1 MYREIVAKTLTGKG
15 KINQIIEKELFIS
28 NEISKTLGCW
38 IINLKHE
45 IIRENL
51 DIFVKGSY
59 DIQLWYALNN
69 NQKSEVYNETIEFY
83 EKVNMSYRDL
93 KVIDNEIYTKVYV
106 PKYPSCTSMELDENK
121 KIKLKIEALYY
132 VDTFQEALLVVNCSD
147 DYVEDV
153 SIEEE
158 IVMNVNPNY
167 INDVVSTQDGE
178 ESKS

>member
-1 MYREIVAKTLTGKG
+1 MYREIMAKTLTGKG
-15 KINQIIEKELFIS
+15 KINQVIENELFIS

-121 KIKLKIEALYY
+121 KIKLRIEALYY

-178 ESKS
+178 EHKS

>member
-1 MYREIVAKTLTGKG
+1 MYREIMAKTLTGKG
-15 KINQIIEKELFIS
+15 KINQVIEKELFIS

-51 DIFVKGSY
+51 DVFIKGSY
-59 DIQLWYALNN
+59 DIQLWYALDND
-69 NQKSEVYNETIEFY
+69 QKSEVYNETIEFY

-178 ESKS
+178 EHKS

>member
-1 MYREIVAKTLTGKG
+1 MYREIAAKTLTGKG
-15 KINQIIEKELFIS
+15 KINQVIEKEIFIS
-28 NEISKTLGCW
+28 EQISKTLGCW

-45 IIRENL
+45 IVRENL
-51 DIFVKGSY
+51 NIFVKGSY
-59 DIQLWYALNN
+59 DIQLWYALDN
-69 NQKSEVYNETIEFY
+69 NQKSEVYIETISFY

-106 PKYPSCTSMELDENK
+106 PKYPTCTNMELDRDK
-121 KIKLKIEALYY
+121 KIKLKIEATYY
-132 VDTFQEALLVVNCSD
+132 VDSFQEAILVVNCSD
-147 DYVEDV
+147 EYVEDV

-178 ESKS
+178 

>member
-1 MYREIVAKTLTGKG
+1 MYREIIVKTLIGKG
-15 KINQIIEKELFIS
+15 KYDSFEVKTLVLPECS
-28 NEISKTLGCW
+28 SKTLGCW
-38 IINLKHE
+38 IINHQCNPEESKK
-45 IIRENL
+45 N
-51 DIFVKGSY
+51 VVVNGSY

-178 ESKS
+178 EHKS

>member
-1 MYREIVAKTLTGKG
+1 MYREIMAKTLTGKG
-15 KINQIIEKELFIS
+15 KINQVIEKELFIS
-28 NEISKTLGCW
+28 NDISKTLGCW

-45 IIRENL
+45 CKIENRRINL
-51 DIFVKGSY
+51 VGTYS
-59 DIQLWYALNN
+59 IQLWYALDND
-69 NQKSEVYNETIEFY
+69 QKSEVYNETIEFY

-178 ESKS
+178 EHKS

>member
-1 MYREIVAKTLTGKG
+1 MYREIMAKTLTGKG
-15 KINQIIEKELFIS
+15 KINQVIEKELFIS
-28 NEISKTLGCW
+28 NDISKTLGCW

-121 KIKLKIEALYY
+121 KIKLRIEALYY

-178 ESKS
+178 EHKS

>member
-1 MYREIVAKTLTGKG
+1 MYREIMAKTLTGKG
-15 KINQIIEKELFIS
+15 KINQVIEKELFIS
-28 NEISKTLGCW
+28 NDISKTLGCW

-45 IIRENL
+45 IVRENL
-51 DIFVKGSY
+51 DIFVRGSY

-178 ESKS
+178 EHKS

>member
-1 MYREIVAKTLTGKG
+1 MYREIMAKTLNGKG
-15 KINQIIEKELFIS
+15 KINQVIEKELFIS

-178 ESKS
+178 EHKS

>member
-1 MYREIVAKTLTGKG
+1 MYREIMAKTLTGKG
-15 KINQIIEKELFIS
+15 KINQVIEKELFIS

-121 KIKLKIEALYY
+121 KIKLRIEALYY

-178 ESKS
+178 EHKS

>member
-1 MYREIVAKTLTGKG
+1 MFREIVCKTLTGKG
-15 KINQIIEKELFIS
+15 KINQVIEKELFIS

-59 DIQLWYALNN
+59 DIQLWYALDND
-69 NQKSEVYNETIEFY
+69 QKSEVYNETIEFY

-121 KIKLKIEALYY
+121 KIKLKIEALYF

-147 DYVEDV
+147 DYGEDV

-178 ESKS
+178 EHKS

>member
-1 MYREIVAKTLTGKG
+1 MYREIMAKTLTGKG
-15 KINQIIEKELFIS
+15 KINQVIEKELFIS
-28 NEISKTLGCW
+28 NDISKTLGCW

-158 IVMNVNPNY
+158 IVMSVNPNY
-167 INDVVSTQDGE
+167 INDVVSTQDGKE
-178 ESKS
+178 HKS

>member
-1 MYREIVAKTLTGKG
+1 MYREIMAKTLTGKG
-15 KINQIIEKELFIS
+15 KINQVIEKELFIS
-28 NEISKTLGCW
+28 NDISKTLGCW

-51 DIFVKGSY
+51 VIFVKGSY

-121 KIKLKIEALYY
+121 KIKLRIEALYY

-147 DYVEDV
+147 DYVEHV

-178 ESKS
+178 EHKS

>member
-1 MYREIVAKTLTGKG
+1 MYREIMAKTLNGKG
-15 KINQIIEKELFIS
+15 KINQVIEKELFIS
-28 NEISKTLGCW
+28 NDISKTLGCW

-45 IIRENL
+45 ITRKNL
-51 DIFVKGSY
+51 DVFIKGSY
-59 DIQLWYALNN
+59 DIQLWYALDND
-69 NQKSEVYNETIEFY
+69 QKSEVYNETIEFY

-178 ESKS
+178 EHKS

>member
-1 MYREIVAKTLTGKG
+1 MYREIMAKTLNGKG
-15 KINQIIEKELFIS
+15 KINQVIEKELFIS
-28 NEISKTLGCW
+28 NDIPKTLGCW

-121 KIKLKIEALYY
+121 KIKLRIEALYY

-178 ESKS
+178 EHKS